1 MSNESIKNSIRPS
14 SKLLSNVERLMRN
27 RKTKTKGI
35 KQITKL
41 LRQNNKYSNQN
52 ITMGK
57 VRKAKEILSRRNNK
71 TRVNNKTRFNRT
83 LKQKSKK
90 PNPFGLIRRIGKS
103 LKGPHAKV
111 ALELAVHPTKGISK
125 YGRLPEKPP
134 ARVWN
139 SNMRNYSV
147 YQ

>member
-14 SKLLSNVERLMRN
+14 PKLLSNVERLMRN

-35 KQITKL
+35 KQMTKL

-57 VRKAKEILSRRNNK
+57 VRKAKEILSRRN
-71 TRVNNKTRFNRT
+71 KTRFNRNRFNRT
-83 LKQKSKK
+83 IKQKSKK

-111 ALELAVHPTKGISK
+111 ALELAVHPSKGISK

-139 SNMRNYSV
+139 SNMPNYSV